1 MHRLRNMTA
10 RRALLLA
17 MPVAALALL
26 TVGFASLLHEREE
39 TPAQN
44 ETAAVQKG
52 AADRTEE
59 SPTERK
65 SVLRPKEKPV
75 EPLPFENGKLVP
87 DNYKWGDPH
96 PWLVPV
102 RGEEYRRYIGPQTA
116 EAIFAVY
123 HSMYASGKE
132 AEEQQL
138 AHLKRVL
145 ARGAVVNDFDDA
157 HVYIDLMAQLEN
169 LRVRPHLHRNRFDL
183 SADASIE
190 EIEEAM
196 IARKIRTWPVVKEQF
211 HHARKT
217 GENTLNVTLFPDG
230 RGSGAIGISTVG
242 RGPRR
247 DLTDEEMYNISR
259 FGIAPKGYR
268 LRFMDEDKNEIPLDR
283 VPFFNERDAVKH
295 MSDAD
300 LEELL
305 IGIPVYLSQP
315 DAQEQSTV
323 MWMSLVDRYDAALA
337 LLAERG
343 QVPDPASVPSSASR
357 RPPAPMVDWGDPDPR
372 RVQKTEPP
380 GLREAPDDE
389 AMKAQE
395 KARVAEAERRR
406 GDAEAERRRRVA
418 EAYIAA
424 LEKQAAE
431 AKISSS
437 ARSQIARRIQEL
449 RVLMTVPAGPPG
461 APPAPPSSAQDDED
475 EEE

>member
-1 MHRLRNMTA
+1 MQQLRNLTA

-17 MPVAALALL
+17 MPVAALTLL
-26 TVGFASLLHEREE
+26 IAGGYLHLNEGKQPPAQDE
-39 TPAQN
+39 TPA
-44 ETAAVQKG
+44 VQDG

-59 SPTERK
+59 APIERK
-65 SVLRPKEKPV
+65 SVLRPKEKSV

-87 DNYKWGDPH
+87 DNYKWWDPH

-116 EAIFAVY
+116 EAIFAVF
-123 HSMYASGKE
+123 HSMYESGKG
-132 AEEQQL
+132 AEKVL
-138 AHLKRVL
+138 AHWERVL
-145 ARGAVVNDFDDA
+145 ARGAVVNDVDDTY
-157 HVYIDLMAQLEN
+157 VYGSLMAELYN
-169 LRVRPHLHRNRFDL
+169 IRHDPAFYRRIFDL

-196 IARKIRTWPVVKEQF
+196 IARKIRTWPVDKEQF

-242 RGPRR
+242 RGPSR

-305 IGIPVYLSQP
+305 VGIPVYLSQP

-323 MWMSLVDRYDAALA
+323 IWMSLVDRYDAALA

-372 RVQKTEPP
+372 RVQKAEPP

-424 LEKQAAE
+424 LEKHAAE

-449 RVLMTVPAGPPG
+449 RVLMTGPAGPPG
-461 APPAPPSSAQDDED
+461 APPSPPPSAQDSKR

>member
-1 MHRLRNMTA
+1 MYRLRNMTA

-26 TVGFASLLHEREE
+26 IVGFASLLHERGE
-39 TPAQN
+39 TPALS
-44 ETAAVQKG
+44 ETAAVQDE

-59 SPTERK
+59 SPIERK
-65 SVLRPKEKPV
+65 SVLIPKEKPV
-75 EPLPFENGKLVP
+75 AALSFENGKLVP
-87 DNYKWGDPH
+87 DGYKWGDPH

-116 EAIFAVY
+116 EAIFAVFD
-123 HSMYASGKE
+123 SPYATGEK
-132 AEEQQL
+132 ADRLL
-138 AHLKRVL
+138 AHWKRVL
-145 ARGAVVNDFDDA
+145 ARGAVVNDNKDA
-157 HVYIDLMAQLEN
+157 QKYGFALMSGLESIRRN
-169 LRVRPHLHRNRFDL
+169 PALHRDRFDL
-183 SADASIE
+183 SADAAIE
-190 EIEEAM
+190 EIEETL
-196 IARKIRTWPVVKEQF
+196 IRYRIRTWPTTKEQF
-211 HHARKT
+211 NHAFKT
-217 GENTLNVTLFPDG
+217 GEGTLNIKLFPDDY
-230 RGSGAIGISTVG
+230 GSGAIGISTVA
-242 RGPRR
+242 RGKNR
-247 DLTDEEMYNISR
+247 DLTDEEVYNITR
-259 FGIAPKGYR
+259 YGLAPKGFR
-268 LRFMDEDKNEIPLDR
+268 LRFVDENDNEIPFDQ

-295 MSDAD
+295 LDDAD
-300 LEELL
+300 LEQLL
-305 IGIPVYLSQP
+305 IAIPTYLSHP

-323 MWMSLVDRYDAALA
+323 VWMSMVDRYDAALA

-343 QVPDPASVPSSASR
+343 QVPDPAPAPSSASR

-372 RVQKTEPP
+372 RIQKAEPP

-406 GDAEAERRRRVA
+406 RVAEAERRRRVA

-424 LEKQAAE
+424 LEKHAAE

-449 RVLMTVPAGPPG
+449 RVLMTGPAGLPG
-461 APPAPPSSAQDDED
+461 APSAPPPSAQDSKR